1 MRKISVAV
9 PMKFWL
15 TLDGILY
22 LQFYY
27 CTCTEAITWV
37 SSGGF
42 AVPLWDEKW

>member
-1 MRKISVAV
+1 MRKNSVAV
-9 PMKFWL
+9 PMKLRL
-15 TLDGILY
+15 TLDTILY

-27 CTCTEAITWV
+27 CPCTELITWV